1 MENNVWIVLRPNYS
15 KEGILK
21 EVGICGSGFFID
33 EKTFITSYHILNE
46 SSFIPNKKYFNRIII
61 LMNSEGKKIE
71 ITRKEVYQYIPSLD
85 LTIVKTL
92 EKENFFGIGKK
103 YSKGDQVKNIGY
115 PEEKI
120 KEILDKNLLTVK
132 KQFENSGKVLDIIEE
147 YSIYA
152 NDVKIE
158 NKKVIIL
165 DYSLE
170 KGFSGGPLFKDGKV
184 IGILSHINPLNK
196 KAVAIAID
204 ELEREIKN
212 QNPSSKLLEIKNL
225 HVEVEGKEILKGI
238 NLNLDLGKINALMGP
253 NGSGKST
260 LVNTIMG
267 HPRYKITQG
276 KIVFK
281 GKEISKLS
289 PDKRAKLGI
298 FLSFQYPREISGI
311 SVSKFLKTASK
322 ELNPKFSIFDFKK
335 NLKEK
340 TNLLE
345 ISNEMTERY
354 LNEGFSGGEKKKN
367 EILQMLVLNPN
378 LIMLDETD
386 SGLDVDSLKIVAKG
400 VNEIM
405 NQEKCTL
412 IITHYKRILE
422 HIKPNK
428 IFIMLNGKI
437 VLEGGKEIVDQLEEK
452 GYGWI
457 EKD

>member
-1 MENNVWIVLRPNYS
+1 M
-15 KEGILK
+15 
-21 EVGICGSGFFID
+21 
-33 EKTFITSYHILNE
+33 
-46 SSFIPNKKYFNRIII
+46 KK
-61 LMNSEGKKIE
+61 
-71 ITRKEVYQYIPSLD
+71 
-85 LTIVKTL
+85 
-92 EKENFFGIGKK
+92 
-103 YSKGDQVKNIGY
+103 
-115 PEEKI
+115 
-120 KEILDKNLLTVK
+120 
-132 KQFENSGKVLDIIEE
+132 
-147 YSIYA
+147 
-152 NDVKIE
+152 
-158 NKKVIIL
+158 
-165 DYSLE
+165 
-170 KGFSGGPLFKDGKV
+170 
-184 IGILSHINPLNK
+184 
-196 KAVAIAID
+196 
-204 ELEREIKN
+204 
-212 QNPSSKLLEIKNL
+212 KLLEIKNL